1 MLNYREWPVLSEGAD
16 SIRSQVHGTK
26 QKSIYA
32 PETNLIYYFEPD
44 GKGGTLWSLKAC
56 KGDNCEKE
64 DPLEAEN
71 ADGIKSTLQT
81 FATAFETDYAT
92 LILKEQTSNVEAKKE
107 QDARQ
112 DAAAAEMVRAKRV
125 GSFFRII
132 SSAGE
137 YFDVIASG
145 DRYIQGREYSG
156 RGDSYEVG
164 SGERVQ
170 VVKIQPS
177 FLGES
182 SVKEYVLKLPKGGY
196 CMIKVLDDN
205 DSDDLRLIR
214 MKHFSTLFSTEEEFE
229 ARFQK
234 AIDSAKIAYV
244 GKDIWLTERDVTFR
258 RVADN
263 ARLDGEVKMFSKF
276 RIKDVRPSYIENEPT
291 RLILQDAK
299 GDSLTLRKSIMY
311 SDFPFSFSDPKAGHK
326 WSKKVWDAIEN
337 GEVYVGLT
345 KEQARMSWGEPEK
358 INTTTTKRGSTEQWV
373 YKSGSYLYFDG
384 NLLTTIQN

>member
-1 MLNYREWPVLSEGAD
+1 
-16 SIRSQVHGTK
+16 
-26 QKSIYA
+26 
-32 PETNLIYYFEPD
+32 
-44 GKGGTLWSLKAC
+44 
-56 KGDNCEKE
+56 
-64 DPLEAEN
+64 
-71 ADGIKSTLQT
+71 
-81 FATAFETDYAT
+81 
-92 LILKEQTSNVEAKKE
+92 
-107 QDARQ
+107 
-112 DAAAAEMVRAKRV
+112 
-125 GSFFRII
+125 
-132 SSAGE
+132 
-137 YFDVIASG
+137 
-145 DRYIQGREYSG
+145 
-156 RGDSYEVG
+156 
-164 SGERVQ
+164 
-170 VVKIQPS
+170 
-177 FLGES
+177 
-182 SVKEYVLKLPKGGY
+182 
-196 CMIKVLDDN
+196 MIKVLDDN